1 ATDNA
6 GSTGSNAARF
16 TILPLSVP
24 ERPSPVIDG
33 WCADEAYQDALE
45 VRLPF
50 GPQAFARI
58 SHGDGALAVAFTGLP
73 FAADSNA
80 PVAIGLVV
88 DIDASRSSGPQT
100 NDVGFYVDEGG
111 VPSQWLGDGSALI
124 INLQPDT
131 AVRTAITRGDFAWSA
146 ELSIPD
152 RLLGG

>member
-1 ATDNA
+1 
-6 GSTGSNAARF
+6 
-16 TILPLSVP
+16 P

-58 SHGDGALAVAFTGLP
+58 SHGDSALAVAFTGLP

-80 PVAIGLVV
+80 PLSIGLVV
-88 DIDASRSSGPQT
+88 DVDASRSSGPQT

-111 VPSQWLGDGSALI
+111 VPSQWLGDGATLI

-131 AVRTAITRGDFAWSA
+131 AVRSAITRGDFAWSA

-152 RLLGG
+152 RLLGGWGHAAGLMIHLRDESGSTSQP